1 MANIVVVG
9 AQWGDEG
16 KGKIVDLLTSEA
28 DVVARYQGGN
38 NAGHTVV
45 IGGKQHILHLIPSG
59 ILHKGK
65 KCVIGNGVVIDP
77 EAILEELDSL
87 AQNGITPGDNLL
99 ISKRAQVIMPW
110 HKALDGANEG
120 KKGGAKI
127 GTTGRG
133 IGPCYSEKMA
143 RTGIR
148 ISDLVDEKVLKEKI
162 FKNTEDMNLLLKCVY
177 GAGGFDAGKI
187 FEEYAG
193 YGQRLKDF
201 IGDASLLLYD
211 ALRFGKNVLFEG
223 AQGTMLDIDHG
234 TYPFVTSSNSTA
246 GGACTGT
253 GVPPTAID
261 GVLGVVKAYT
271 TRVGAG
277 PFPTELTDKTGDL
290 IQERGREFG
299 ATTGRRRRCGWFDS
313 VVARYTV
320 RINGVTGF
328 CLTKLDVLDECD
340 KIRICSAYRYKGSL
354 LKDMPSEI
362 DVFSQ
367 CEPVYEEMNGWKSS
381 TAGIKDLNGLPAPA
395 RDYISRLEE
404 LSGAPFSI
412 ISTGPDRDET
422 IILESPFSW
431 RHGSRPVDRLQTSR

>member
-9 AQWGDEG
+9 TQWGDEG

-59 ILHKGK
+59 ILHNGK

-77 EAILEELDSL
+77 AAILEELDGL
-87 AQNGITPGDNLL
+87 AKNGFTPGANLL

-110 HKALDGANEG
+110 HKALDGADEG
-120 KKGGAKI
+120 KKGGDKI

-133 IGPCYSEKMA
+133 IGPCYAEKMS
-143 RTGIR
+143 RTGVR
-148 ISDLVDEKVLKEKI
+148 ISDLIDEAMLKEKI
-162 FKNTEDMNLLLKCVY
+162 FRNTEEMNLLLKCVY
-177 GAGGFDAGKI
+177 GAEGFDAREV
-187 FEEYAG
+187 FEEYSG
-193 YGQRLKDF
+193 YGRRLKAF
-201 IGDASLLLYD
+201 IADASLFLEEAIKD
-211 ALRFGKNVLFEG
+211 GKNVLFEG

-277 PFPTELTDKTGDL
+277 PFPTELTDKTGEL
-290 IQERGREFG
+290 LQERGREFG

-313 VVARYTV
+313 VVARYSV

-340 KIRICSAYRYKGSL
+340 KLYICTAYKYKGEI

-362 DVFSQ
+362 DIFSE
-367 CEPVYEEMNGWKSS
+367 CEPVYEEMEGWKSS
-381 TAGIKDLNGLPAPA
+381 TAGVKELENLPARA
-395 RDYISRLEE
+395 REYVSRLEE

-422 IILESPFSW
+422 IMLESPFSW
-431 RHGSRPVDRLQTSR
+431 RHGSRLAGKLA